1 MSGLRPLEV
10 GEAVRFSWVVY
21 KDRFGTLLAISLV
34 LVGVPSLMQWLPG
47 VGLLMSIVLLFA
59 ELLAT
64 GAFIRVAASH
74 CVDLHPSS
82 GDAIKEAG
90 ARYRKM
96 LSMGVCYS
104 LGVAAVAIVMI
115 MIGTIILA
123 FLAFGMLEEVSSY
136 AEDPFSMPSG
146 TLFRFLAWTFV
157 MVLPAIGL
165 AILWWVAPMAV
176 MVEGTGGIASLIR
189 SWRLV
194 MPHLWRTTKVLLLS
208 LAVVVLPFV
217 VLYWLFP
224 YYLAALI
231 ISVLVLP
238 FTSVIGTVL
247 YLDLRSRSENL
258 DPETLAYELT

>member
-1 MSGLRPLEV
+1 M
-10 GEAVRFSWVVY
+10 
-21 KDRFGTLLAISLV
+21 AISLA

-74 CVDLHPSS
+74 CVDLHPSA
-82 GDAIKEAG
+82 GEAMREAWG
-90 ARYRKM
+90 RYRKM
-96 LSMGVCYS
+96 LGMGVCYG

-115 MIGTIILA
+115 MIGAIILA
-123 FLAFGMLEEVSSY
+123 FLAFGMLQEVSSY
-136 AEDPFSMPSG
+136 AEDPFAMPTG
-146 TLFRFLAWTFV
+146 TLVRFLVWTFV

-165 AILWWVAPMAV
+165 AIMWWVAPMAV
-176 MVEGTGGIASLIR
+176 MVEGTGAVASLRR

-194 MPHLWRTTKVLLLS
+194 VPHVWRATKVLLLS

-217 VLYWLFP
+217 VVYWLLP
-224 YYLAALI
+224 YYLAALLF
-231 ISVLVLP
+231 SVLGLP
-238 FTSVIGTVL
+238 FNAVIGTVL

-258 DPETLAYELT
+258 DPETLTYELT